1 MILTVTAGNGHN
13 ACAKGMKA
21 TVERIVGGGACR
33 VKIVDLLKSYSTGI
47 NVWLAD
53 EGYNIAV
60 GRLRGLYNLFYDRY
74 LAAKPYK
81 RYSCPSQSAALSTL
95 DGLLREI
102 ISFCPDVIYC
112 THFYGAIAITD
123 LRLVYP
129 LPCKCFAACLD
140 YVNSPFWEAGIGL
153 DYLVIPNED
162 FIDEFMREGYR
173 REQLLPIGIP
183 VNDRTLV
190 KSSKEDARKS
200 LGLDVDVFTAVVMF
214 GGGHWRGGLRIF
226 EHAVKALKGKR
237 AQIIMIN
244 GSDKNGFRKIAE
256 MKFEKD
262 IRVLNIGSTDD
273 ISTYYAAADV
283 VLNKCGGTSATEI
296 INKSIPML
304 ITEKLAAQEKHNLK
318 YLKEKGVALSFKNG
332 KELKERLLSL
342 LDDADL
348 RTAMSDK
355 TEALRKN
362 ATENLAHTILEQP
375 YADYDG
381 FLEMLLLYGDDLRAE
396 RAVKR
401 ALKKADKRARKERI

>member
-1 MILTVTAGNGHN
+1 M
-13 ACAKGMKA
+13 
-21 TVERIVGGGACR
+21 
-33 VKIVDLLKSYSTGI
+33 
-47 NVWLAD
+47 
-53 EGYNIAV
+53 
-60 GRLRGLYNLFYDRY
+60 
-74 LAAKPYK
+74 
-81 RYSCPSQSAALSTL
+81 
-95 DGLLREI
+95 
-102 ISFCPDVIYC
+102 
-112 THFYGAIAITD
+112 
-123 LRLVYP
+123 
-129 LPCKCFAACLD
+129 
-140 YVNSPFWEAGIGL
+140 
-153 DYLVIPNED
+153 
-162 FIDEFMREGYR
+162 
-173 REQLLPIGIP
+173 
-183 VNDRTLV
+183 
-190 KSSKEDARKS
+190 
-200 LGLDVDVFTAVVMF
+200 
-214 GGGHWRGGLRIF
+214 
-226 EHAVKALKGKR
+226 
-237 AQIIMIN
+237 
-244 GSDKNGFRKIAE
+244 IAE

-342 LDDADL
+342 MDDADL